1 MLQPQNPWET
11 GELAGLMGLAKD
23 EGEVVSTWSV
33 GVGFDHQ
40 MAPVLRGKVEPRR
53 YRKTI
58 TELNRITRKE
68 NVYNYVFTLLL
79 LVFVVLP
86 IGYYFFFADI
96 MRGSSGKEII
106 VLHDTALM
114 GLTYI
119 ILACDVPALLYV
131 AYLGYRR
138 EQNEIHSLSHFL
150 LIILSFGNT
159 IAYPFALEFIH
170 GEDLSILFL
179 LYPLIFPFLSLI
191 SIFINRRL
199 PELLGE
205 ANEYIEK
212 ENLEYYHGRGIT
224 LRLRP
229 EVGDRVHMVVNIST
243 GYSSTEDTERP
254 PAADPDADSHE
265 LQQAHKEV

>member
-1 MLQPQNPWET
+1 
-11 GELAGLMGLAKD
+11 
-23 EGEVVSTWSV
+23 
-33 GVGFDHQ
+33 
-40 MAPVLRGKVEPRR
+40 
-53 YRKTI
+53 
-58 TELNRITRKE
+58 
-68 NVYNYVFTLLL
+68 VYNYVFTLLL
-79 LVFVVLP
+79 LIFVVLP

-170 GEDLSILFL
+170 GENLSILFL

-199 PELLGE
+199 PEVLSCVCRACLVTCDGLTNGPHTPPHTHHRTRRSCWE
-205 ANEYIEK
+205 RRTSI
-212 ENLEYYHGRGIT
+212 
-224 LRLRP
+224 LRR
-229 EVGDRVHMVVNIST
+229 RTWST
-243 GYSSTEDTERP
+243 TTAGASRCG
-254 PAADPDADSHE
+254 
-265 LQQAHKEV
+265 